1 MKKALRAIRNTI
13 QILFIIIAL
22 AFIVLYLFGFRFY
35 VVTTGS
41 MHPTIPVGSICLVN
55 RNVPYNDIVIGDII
69 SFSIGENMLVTHRA
83 IRIDADGITTKGDA
97 NHTEDAARVTEAN
110 YAGKTVWSA
119 PKLGYAVTF
128 LKSKT
133 GVMIIVTIFIL
144 LMLPTFFSPDTKE
157 KHHSS

>member
-1 MKKALRAIRNTI
+1 MKKVLRAIRNTM

-22 AFIVLYLFGFRFY
+22 SFIVLYLFGFRFY

-41 MHPTIPVGSICLVN
+41 MHPTISAGSICLVN
-55 RNVPYNDIVIGDII
+55 RNTPFHDVVAGDII

-83 IRIDADGITTKGDA
+83 VSIDADGITTKGDA
-97 NHTEDAARVTEAN
+97 NNTADAAKVTEAN

-128 LKSKT
+128 LKSKP
-133 GVMIIVTIFIL
+133 GIIIVVAFFIL
-144 LMLPTFFSPDTKE
+144 LMLPTFFYPATKE
-157 KHHSS
+157 KHLSS